1 MPLFR
6 HLAYKEILRV
16 LALTEVADFK
26 VGDEILTEDEPGSE
40 LFIIL
45 SGKVRL
51 HKEGALVTY
60 LGQGA
65 HLGEMALVDNGPR
78 SVSATAEEPS
88 RVLVLRRRDFNDL
101 IRNFPR
107 MSVKLLWSFVQV
119 LGQRLRKTNEDLA
132 GARNEAA
139 EVIADQVIFDE

>member
-1 MPLFR
+1 
-6 HLAYKEILRV
+6 
-16 LALTEVADFK
+16 
-26 VGDEILTEDEPGSE
+26 

-51 HKEGALVTY
+51 HKEGALVTF

-78 SVSATAEEPS
+78 SVSATAEELS

-101 IRNFPR
+101 IRNYPR

-132 GARNEAA
+132 GARNEVA
-139 EVIADQVIFDE
+139 EATADQVIFDE